1 MSENSI
7 IDGNSKDGKWMIIY
21 ILFLVNLDLNLLF
34 FRYYSKKSQ

>member
-7 IDGNSKDGKWMIIY
+7 IDVNSKDGKWMIIY

-34 FRYYSKKSQ
+34 FRYYS